1 MAGSPAHIHADNDA
15 FRLEHFHSPSNPLA
29 RRREFIAVR
38 REKLRARRSLGGGLG
53 GKCVS
58 DFDNRDDRDIRYERG
73 RVRYTAEV
81 EDVWFL
87 LIFVGVALVAAIL
100 VAGIFLYIRK
110 HVVGGFGWL
119 ERRRM
124 HREGTPAHATV
135 IDVVRV
141 PRYFVAEEYDTYRI
155 VLEVTPQGAPSF
167 RAPAELVWVCGKWG
181 LMGVGRVLPVL
192 CAGGRVMLDYP
203 ALRRETAAARTGE
216 QAAAEERQ
224 RKLLD
229 GG

>member
-1 MAGSPAHIHADNDA
+1 M
-15 FRLEHFHSPSNPLA
+15 
-29 RRREFIAVR
+29 
-38 REKLRARRSLGGGLG
+38 
-53 GKCVS
+53 
-58 DFDNRDDRDIRYERG
+58 
-73 RVRYTAEV
+73 

-87 LIFVGVALVAAIL
+87 LIFVGIALVAAIL

-110 HVVGGFGWL
+110 HLVGGFGWL

-124 HREGTPAHATV
+124 HREGTPARATV
-135 IDVVRV
+135 IDVVQV
-141 PRYFVAEEYDTYRI
+141 PRYFVAETYHTYRI
-155 VLEVTPQGAPSF
+155 VLEVTPQGAPPF
-167 RAPAELVWVCGKWG
+167 RAPAELVWETWKWG
-181 LMGVGRVLPVL
+181 FMEVGRVLPVL

-203 ALRRETAAARTGE
+203 ALRRQTAGARTAE

>member
-1 MAGSPAHIHADNDA
+1 M
-15 FRLEHFHSPSNPLA
+15 
-29 RRREFIAVR
+29 
-38 REKLRARRSLGGGLG
+38 
-53 GKCVS
+53 
-58 DFDNRDDRDIRYERG
+58 
-73 RVRYTAEV
+73 

-87 LIFVGVALVAAIL
+87 LIFFGVALVAAIL
-100 VAGIFLYIRK
+100 AGGIFLYIRK

-141 PRYFVAEEYDTYRI
+141 PRYLDGVFVGEWYHTYRLI
-155 VLEVTPQGAPSF
+155 LEVPPQGAPPF
-167 RAPAELVWVCGKWG
+167 RVPLELVWAMGKWG
-181 LMGVGRVLPVL
+181 LMEVGRVLPVL

-203 ALRRETAAARTGE
+203 ALGRETAAARSAD